1 MNSLTTT
8 MVKSQDWTFLD
19 KSTQEYTHG
28 FHLYPARM
36 HPEIARKLIARYAK
50 DRKKVV
56 FDPFMGS
63 GGVLVEALLHGNN
76 AIGIDLNPFAVLLSR
91 VKTTPLDP
99 KKLSRIYE
107 KVISKAKKDYKNKD
121 FHPEMAPQSKSLD
134 LKFWYRPDV
143 LRKLQILKFH
153 IFKSS
158 NKEERSFFKI
168 CFSLASRKASN
179 QRNGMYKIY
188 RIGSEELKN
197 FEPDTFQIFED
208 ICKKNIKKMDDF
220 HTILKDSN
228 NMAYPVFGNTANIA
242 DAFKRADKKIFEG
255 GKVHLVVTSPPYGD
269 HRTTVAYGQFS
280 KHPGLWLEL
289 PEEELL
295 GVDRTGLGGT
305 KKTKT
310 ESLGSPL
317 LEKILDDVKNND
329 IFITKET
336 RKPCRTKD
344 VYAYFCDIDE
354 CLAQIAKSLKKGKSH
369 CCFVVANRTVRR
381 VKIPT
386 DDIIIELGKKYGFKH
401 VETIYRTIANKA
413 IALKNSPENITNNS
427 GETMTRES
435 IVVWKY

>member
-1 MNSLTTT
+1 MNSLASTT
-8 MVKSQDWTFLD
+8 MIKSQEDWTFLD
-19 KSTQEYTHG
+19 VSTQEYTHG

-36 HPEIARKLIARYAK
+36 HPEIARKLIAKYAK

-76 AIGIDLNPFAVLLSR
+76 AVGIDVNPFAVLLSR

-107 KVISKAKKDYKNKD
+107 KIISKSREDYKNKD

-134 LKFWYRPDV
+134 LKFWYKPEV

-158 NKEERSFFKI
+158 CDKDTRNFFKI
-168 CFSLASRKASN
+168 CFSLASRKTSN

-188 RIGSEELKN
+188 RIRPEELKD
-197 FEPDTFQIFED
+197 FDPDTFRIFKD
-208 ICKKNIKKMDDF
+208 ICEKNIKKMSDF
-220 HTILKDSN
+220 HAILKDSKN
-228 NMAYPVFGNTANIA
+228 TAYPVFGNTANIA
-242 DAFKRADKKIFEG
+242 EAFKQADKRIFEDD
-255 GKVHLVVTSPPYGD
+255 KAHLVVTSPPYGD

-305 KKTKT
+305 KKA
-310 ESLGSPL
+310 EIENLGSPL

-329 IFITKET
+329 RSITKET
-336 RKPCRTKD
+336 RKSRSP
-344 VYAYFCDIDE
+344 
-354 CLAQIAKSLKKGKSH
+354 KSSKKE
-369 CCFVVANRTVRR
+369 R
-381 VKIPT
+381 
-386 DDIIIELGKKYGFKH
+386 
-401 VETIYRTIANKA
+401 A
-413 IALKNSPENITNNS
+413 IAVLWLQTGPYGAYRFQLIK
-427 GETMTRES
+427 
-435 IVVWKY
+435 